1 MAFWDE
7 LKEMI
12 THGSQEAI
20 QKTKDIA
27 EVMQTNA
34 GISESKR
41 KINELYSELGQML
54 VKDAFDGT
62 TSEGLAAILSDEKA
76 DDAAHEIVLR
86 NWREYYTKVRFIR
99 SEEEVIAIGEQKI
112 AELKAEDKC
121 PGCGAKIPKG
131 VAYCPECGTRLI
143 PNEPVRE
150 EAQDSV
156 QPSAEE
162 NVQPSAEENVKSG
175 EQAAAPEDVQSGKE

>member
-12 THGSQEAI
+12 TQGSQEAI

-99 SEEEVIAIGEQKI
+99 SEEEV
-112 AELKAEDKC
+112 

-162 NVQPSAEENVKSG
+162 SVQPSAEENVKSG

>member
-1 MAFWDE
+1 
-7 LKEMI
+7 MI
-12 THGSQEAI
+12 
-20 QKTKDIA
+20 
-27 EVMQTNA
+27 
-34 GISESKR
+34 KR
-41 KINELYSELGQML
+41 EW
-54 VKDAFDGT
+54 F
-62 TSEGLAAILSDEKA
+62 
-76 DDAAHEIVLR
+76 R

-156 QPSAEE
+156 QPSSEE
-162 NVQPSAEENVKSG
+162 SVHPSAEDSVQSG

>member
-12 THGSQEAI
+12 TQGSQEAI

-76 DDAAHEIVLR
+76 DDDAHEIVLR

-99 SEEEVIAIGEQKI
+99 SEEEVIAIPVNTDEPIDVSQDPDDT
-112 AELKAEDKC
+112 EYSFDSFE
-121 PGCGAKIPKG
+121 
-131 VAYCPECGTRLI
+131 AYSEFMKRYKL
-143 PNEPVRE
+143 E
-150 EAQDSV
+150 
-156 QPSAEE
+156 
-162 NVQPSAEENVKSG
+162 
-175 EQAAAPEDVQSGKE
+175 